1 MAAEYMLLT
10 HFLGVADRRR
20 WDKIVS
26 YLRRQQPPDGTW
38 GIHDFIN
45 YHLYRDYFPLMALG
59 RYLTFMRGGYFWA
72 VGPRT

>member
-10 HFLGVADRRR
+10 HFLGVAGRRR
-20 WDKIVS
+20 WDKIVNH
-26 YLRRQQPPDGTW
+26 LRRQQLADGTW
-38 GIHDFIN
+38 SIHDFIN

-72 VGPRT
+72 AGPRT